1 MNWVAADLRPRAQG
15 GRNLLRR
22 IALLAIAAPRWVV
35 SAAVLVTLA
44 AGIFGVPVAKS
55 LSSSGFQDPASES
68 ARATQLLTDKF
79 HQGDL
84 QMLITVTASDSAN
97 SPAARA
103 VGLSIVDQ
111 LRRAPNVAG
120 VRSAWSAPPAEAK
133 DLVSKD
139 DRTGLIVAGLSGG
152 ESVAQNTAETLSDAV
167 VRAHPVAATGVIVRS
182 GGVAT
187 VNAQIT
193 SQLQHDCC

>member
-1 MNWVAADLRPRAQG
+1 M
-15 GRNLLRR
+15 LRR

-35 SAAVLVTLA
+35 AAAVLVTLA

-84 QMLITVTASDSAN
+84 QMLITVTAPDSAN

-111 LRRAPNVAG
+111 LRRVAERRRSEVGVDCAACRGERPCQQGRQDWTDRRGHQRRGERRAEHRPNAVRRGGARPSGRGDGRHRPAG
-120 VRSAWSAPPAEAK
+120 RG
-133 DLVSKD
+133 
-139 DRTGLIVAGLSGG
+139 RHG
-152 ESVAQNTAETLSDAV
+152 E
-167 VRAHPVAATGVIVRS
+167 RAD
-182 GGVAT
+182 
-187 VNAQIT
+187 
-193 SQLQHDCC
+193 QLPSCSTTCC